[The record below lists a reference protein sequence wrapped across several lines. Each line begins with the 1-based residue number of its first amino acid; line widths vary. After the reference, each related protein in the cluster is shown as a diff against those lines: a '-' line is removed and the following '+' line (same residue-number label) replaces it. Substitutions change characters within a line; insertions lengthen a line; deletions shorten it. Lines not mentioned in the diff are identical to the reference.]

1 MTINMKT
8 IAQNVVS
15 SYKRCKHKGC
25 KTQTSKI
32 KIIMTKKVSSSCSP
46 KGGKKSWRSTWGPR
60 LKRSWTIN
68 TKDARQG
75 PLGPTLL
82 AIVVKREQACN
93 PPNHLKDL

>member
-46 KGGKKSWRSTWGPR
+46 KGGKKS
-60 LKRSWTIN
+60 
-68 TKDARQG
+68 
-75 PLGPTLL
+75 
-82 AIVVKREQACN
+82 
-93 PPNHLKDL
+93 